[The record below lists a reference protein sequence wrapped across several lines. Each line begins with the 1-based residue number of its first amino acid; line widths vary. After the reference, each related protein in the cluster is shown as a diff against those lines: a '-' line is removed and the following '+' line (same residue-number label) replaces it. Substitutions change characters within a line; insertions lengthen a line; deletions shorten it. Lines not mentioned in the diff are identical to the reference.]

1 MKNPK
6 TINSLMA
13 YMRNR
18 KGIKIEGSTQKRK
31 LRYMGYFHGY
41 KGYRFYRKPSNLFNY
56 TIFNELQAVYS
67 FDMDLKTLMYPRIMF
82 LETTTKNY
90 ALEVILKRAN
100 SRRFADIYSKVLTN
114 YKSYPIGNHNYKEA
128 IKNRLKLRNKVY
140 SAISRDYGNRFVVN
154 HYYDKDQPLPIWAIF
169 EIISLGEFAT
179 FIDCLDQ
186 ATRKEISKQVG
197 IKTSVDSDGKMLP
210 SMIYTLKD
218 LRNSVAHNN
227 TIFDTRFNTSGINSR
242 IAKYI
247 ESETGIK
254 QITFNTIVDYVILIS
269 FLLKLLKCPKSEI
282 VTFVKDFENI
292 IEVFRKSVS
301 ISIYSAVVYTD
312 TRNKLTLLK
321 KWL

>member
-1 MKNPK
+1 
-6 TINSLMA
+6 
-13 YMRNR
+13 MRNR

>member
-13 YMRNR
+13 YMRKS
-18 KGIKIEGSTQKRK
+18 KGMKIEGSTQKRK

-41 KGYRFYRKPSNLFNY
+41 KGYRFYGKPTNLFNY
-56 TIFNELQAVYS
+56 TTFNELQAVYS
-67 FDMDLKTLMYPRIMF
+67 FDMDLKTLMYPKIMF

-90 ALEVILKRAN
+90 ALEVILKSAN
-100 SRRFADIYSKVLTN
+100 SRRFADIYSKLLTN
-114 YKSYPIGNHNYKEA
+114 YKTFPIGNSKYKNA
-128 IKNRLKLRNKVY
+128 IDKRLKLRNKVY

-169 EIISLGEFAT
+169 EIISLGEFAM
-179 FIDCLDQ
+179 FIACLDQ
-186 ATRKEISKQVG
+186 TTRKEISKQVG
-197 IKTSVDSDGKMLP
+197 IKSSVDSDGKMLP
-210 SMIYTLKD
+210 DTILTLKD
-218 LRNSVAHNN
+218 LRNAVAHNN
-227 TIFDTRFNTSGINSR
+227 TIFDTRFKTSGINSR

>member
-1 MKNPK
+1 
-6 TINSLMA
+6 
-13 YMRNR
+13 MRKS

-41 KGYRFYRKPSNLFNY
+41 KGYRFYGRPTNLFNY
-56 TIFNELQAVYS
+56 TTFNELQAVYS
-67 FDMDLKTLMYPRIMF
+67 FDMDLKTLMYPKIMF

-100 SRRFADIYSKVLTN
+100 SRRFADIYSKLLTN
-114 YKSYPIGNHNYKEA
+114 YKTFPIGNSKYKNA
-128 IKNRLKLRNKVY
+128 IDNRLKLRNKVY

-169 EIISLGEFAT
+169 EIISLGEFAM
-179 FIDCLDQ
+179 FIACLDQ
-186 ATRKEISKQVG
+186 TTRKEISKQVG
-197 IKTSVDSDGKMLP
+197 IKSSVDSDGKMLP
-210 SMIYTLKD
+210 DTILTLKD
-218 LRNSVAHNN
+218 LRNAVAHNN
-227 TIFDTRFNTSGINSR
+227 TIFDTRFKTSGINSR

>member
-82 LETTTKNY
+82 LESTTKNY

-114 YKSYPIGNHNYKEA
+114 YKSYPIENHNYKEA

-186 ATRKEISKQVG
+186 ATRKELSKQVG

-210 SMIYTLKD
+210 SMIYT
-218 LRNSVAHNN
+218 
-227 TIFDTRFNTSGINSR
+227 T
-242 IAKYI
+242 
-247 ESETGIK
+247 
-254 QITFNTIVDYVILIS
+254 
-269 FLLKLLKCPKSEI
+269 
-282 VTFVKDFENI
+282 
-292 IEVFRKSVS
+292 
-301 ISIYSAVVYTD
+301 
-312 TRNKLTLLK
+312 
-321 KWL
+321 

>member
-6 TINSLMA
+6 SINSLMA
-13 YMRNR
+13 YMRKS

-41 KGYRFYRKPSNLFNY
+41 KGYRFYGRPTNLFNY
-56 TIFNELQAVYS
+56 TTFNELQAVYS
-67 FDMDLKTLMYPRIMF
+67 FDMALKTLMYPKIMF

-100 SRRFADIYSKVLTN
+100 SRRFADIYSKLLTN
-114 YKSYPIGNHNYKEA
+114 YKSFPIGNSDYKKA
-128 IKNRLKLRNKVY
+128 INKRLTLRNKVY

-186 ATRKEISKQVG
+186 TTRKEISKQVG

>member
-13 YMRNR
+13 YMRNS

-41 KGYRFYRKPSNLFNY
+41 KGYRFYGKPSNLFHY
-56 TIFNELQAVYS
+56 ITFNELQAVYS
-67 FDMDLKTLMYPRIMF
+67 FDMNLKTLMYPKIMF

-90 ALEVILKRAN
+90 ALEVILKSAN
-100 SRRFADIYSKVLTN
+100 SRRFADIYSKLLTN
-114 YKSYPIGNHNYKEA
+114 YKSFPIGNSDYKKA
-128 IKNRLKLRNKVY
+128 INKRLILRNKVY

-179 FIDCLDQ
+179 FIDCLNQ
-186 ATRKEISKQVG
+186 TTRKEISKQVG

-210 SMIYTLKD
+210 NMIYTLKD
-218 LRNSVAHNN
+218 LRNAVAHNN
-227 TIFDTRFNTSGINSR
+227 TVFDTRFNTSGINSR
-242 IAKYI
+242 IGKYI

-254 QITFNTIVDYVILIS
+254 QITFDTIVDYVILIS

-282 VTFVKDFENI
+282 VAFVKEFESI
-292 IEVFRKSVS
+292 IEEFRRSVS
-301 ISIYSAVVYTD
+301 ISIYSSVVYTD
-312 TRNKLTLLK
+312 TRNKLTSLK
-321 KWL
+321 RWL

>member
-41 KGYRFYRKPSNLFNY
+41 KGYRFYGKPANQFNY
-56 TIFNELQAVYS
+56 TTFNELQAVYS
-67 FDMDLKTLMYPRIMF
+67 FDMALKTLMYPKIMF

-100 SRRFADIYSKVLTN
+100 SHRFADIYTKLLTN
-114 YKSYPIGNHNYKEA
+114 YKSFPIGNSDYKKA
-128 IKNRLKLRNKVY
+128 INKRLILRNKVY

-179 FIDCLDQ
+179 FIDCLNQ
-186 ATRKEISKQVG
+186 TTRKEISKQVG
-197 IKTSVDSDGKMLP
+197 IKSSVDSDGKMLP
-210 SMIYTLKD
+210 NMIYTLKD
-218 LRNSVAHNN
+218 LRNAVAHNN

-242 IAKYI
+242 IGKYI
-247 ESETGIK
+247 EFETGIK
-254 QITFNTIVDYVILIS
+254 QITFDTIVDYVILIT
-269 FLLKLLKCPKSEI
+269 FLLKLLECPKSEI
-282 VTFVKDFENI
+282 FAFVKDFENI
-292 IEVFRKSVS
+292 IEAFRKSVS
-301 ISIYSAVVYTD
+301 ISIYSSVVYTD

>member
-6 TINSLMA
+6 SINSLMA
-13 YMRNR
+13 YMRKS

-41 KGYRFYRKPSNLFNY
+41 KGYRFYGRPTNLFNY
-56 TIFNELQAVYS
+56 TTFNELQAVYS
-67 FDMDLKTLMYPRIMF
+67 FDMDLKTLMYPKIMF

-100 SRRFADIYSKVLTN
+100 SRRFADIYSKLLTN
-114 YKSYPIGNHNYKEA
+114 YKTFPIGNSKYKNA
-128 IKNRLKLRNKVY
+128 IDKRLKLRNKVY

-169 EIISLGEFAT
+169 EIISLGEFAM
-179 FIDCLDQ
+179 FIACLDQ
-186 ATRKEISKQVG
+186 TTRKEISKQVG
-197 IKTSVDSDGKMLP
+197 IKSSVDSDGKMLP
-210 SMIYTLKD
+210 DTILTLKD
-218 LRNSVAHNN
+218 LRNAVAHNN
-227 TIFDTRFNTSGINSR
+227 TIFDTRFKTSGINSR

-282 VTFVKDFENI
+282 VAFVKDFENI